1 MDGKRKILIFIFF
14 LFASIA
20 YGQSI
25 SYTYVDPCTGI
36 ANTVTVSSQSGTVVM
51 FYAGNYQ
58 TFTMAQLQSGGYE
71 AWVAQVNAAAPPGSN
86 PCAGNA
92 GAVAGSTSASVGTN
106 VTNTVTNITGALSVL
121 GGGNLT
127 SSSGGMSTG
136 GGSVG
141 GSSSSDNSSSSGN
154 DQGNESS
161 SSDSGGGSSSDGSN
175 SSGQSSSNDSGS
187 STGGSSSGST
197 DGGTGGSS
205 GSGSS
210 SSGSTDGGSGG
221 SGSGS
226 SGGGGSTGGS
236 TGGSSGGGS
245 TSGGGTSSNTEGS
258 GGVDG
263 TGSATSG
270 GGDDSN
276 SGGAVGDKSI
286 EASSGG
292 QSDSESESDS
302 GGSGG
307 GKKKKGPR
315 ARKGSLIASGDMV
328 VIRNGSDYKQGG
340 NDNFKLNMGMTYA
353 NTDQTLAAG
362 ALLNYTTGQNEV
374 ALTGYG
380 SWKIEQSMIVASNSF
395 LYNAEQ
401 KTWFNTGNV
410 MYAYKQTSYMT
421 VLYGTNF
428 SIGRL
433 GEENF
438 NNWSAQVGAFTTLNG
453 YKGVAVNL
461 MGIGMYSPYTFF
473 YEGQWFKG
481 GFLLVPLTS
490 VDMAVTDTF
499 KLNIST
505 STVMLQGEGIL
516 NFQLMTGGKM
526 LL

>member
-1 MDGKRKILIFIFF
+1 MDGKRKILIFLFF
-14 LFASIA
+14 LFASVA

-36 ANTVTVSSQSGTVVM
+36 PNTVTVSSQSGTVVM

-58 TFTMAQLQSGGYE
+58 TFTMAQLQAGGYE

-92 GAVAGSTSASVGTN
+92 GAVSGSTSASVGTN
-106 VTNTVTNITGALSVL
+106 VTATVTTVTGALSTL
-121 GGGNLT
+121 
-127 SSSGGMSTG
+127 
-136 GGSVG
+136 GGSVTTNSGGLDVGGSTTSG
-141 GSSSSDNSSSSGN
+141 GSSSSGGSNSNDSGN
-154 DQGNESS
+154 DQGN
-161 SSDSGGGSSSDGSN
+161 DQGGSSSDDSGSDDGGN
-175 SSGQSSSNDSGS
+175 SSGSSGS
-187 STGGSSSGST
+187 TNGGSSSGGSTSGST
-197 DGGTGGSS
+197 DSGSGGGTGGSS
-205 GSGSS
+205 GSG
-210 SSGSTDGGSGG
+210 GG
-221 SGSGS
+221 
-226 SGGGGSTGGS
+226 T

-245 TSGGGTSSNTEGS
+245 GGSGGSGGGSGGSSGGGTSSSNTEG
-258 GGVDG
+258 GNGVDG

-270 GGDDSN
+270 GGDDSS
-276 SGGAVGDKSI
+276 SGGAMGDKSI
-286 EASSGG
+286 ESSSGG
-292 QSDSESESDS
+292 QSDNDSDSDS
-302 GGSGG
+302 GGGGG

-340 NDNFKLNMGMTYA
+340 NDNLKINMGMTYA

-374 ALTGYG
+374 SFTGYG
-380 SWKIEQSMIVASNSF
+380 SWKIEESMIVGSNSI
-395 LYNAEQ
+395 LYNPEQ
-401 KTWFNTGNV
+401 STWFNTGNV

-428 SIGRL
+428 SIGKL

-438 NNWSAQVGAFTTLNG
+438 NNWSAQVGVFTTFNG

-490 VDMAVTDTF
+490 VDLSITNTF

-505 STVMLQGEGIL
+505 STVLLQGSGIL

>member
-1 MDGKRKILIFIFF
+1 MDGKKWILILLLLLGFKGF
-14 LFASIA
+14 S
-20 YGQSI
+20 QSI

-36 ANTVTVSSQSGTVVM
+36 PNTVTVSSQSGTVVM
-51 FYAGNYQ
+51 FYAGQYQ
-58 TFTMAQLQSGGYE
+58 SFTMAQLQAGGYE
-71 AWVAQVNAAAPPGSN
+71 AWVASVNAAAPPGSN

-136 GGSVG
+136 GSVGG
-141 GSSSSDNSSSSGN
+141 GSSSSSSSSSSNSNDSGN
-154 DQGNESS
+154 DQGNES
-161 SSDSGGGSSSDGSN
+161 GSSSSGDG
-175 SSGQSSSNDSGS
+175 SSNDGS
-187 STGGSSSGST
+187 SSSGST
-197 DGGTGGSS
+197 SSGDGGSS
-205 GSGSS
+205 SGSS
-210 SSGSTDGGSGG
+210 SSGSTGNDSG
-221 SGSGS
+221 
-226 SGGGGSTGGS
+226 
-236 TGGSSGGGS
+236 GGSSGSSSSSGS
-245 TSGGGTSSNTEGS
+245 TSGGDGGSSGSGGGNSGGSTGSSTNGES

-263 TGSATSG
+263 TGSAPDTG
-270 GGDDSN
+270 GGDNSN

-307 GKKKKGPR
+307 GKKKNGPR

-328 VIRNGSDYKQGG
+328 IIRNGSDYKQGG

-353 NTDQTLAAG
+353 NTEQTLAAG

-374 ALTGYG
+374 SLTGYG
-380 SWKIEQSMIVASNSF
+380 SWKIEESMLVGSNSF

-410 MYAYKQTSYMT
+410 MYAYKQTSYAT
-421 VLYGTNF
+421 VLLGTNF
-428 SIGRL
+428 SLGKL

-438 NNWSAQVGAFTTLNG
+438 SNWSAQVGVFTTFNG
-453 YKGVAVNL
+453 YKGYSINL
-461 MGIGMYSPYTFF
+461 MGIGMYSPFTFF